1 MTWAGLE
8 DVLLYI
14 EIIVN
19 NSPLTNIEE
28 ENDYTI
34 LIFMIVI

>member
-19 NSPLTNIEE
+19 NSPLTNIKE